1 MARRADAAESG
12 VPMAAVGRVGRV
24 LPGRDPRIV
33 ECGRAGRVS
42 ETGRLHWADMAK
54 ALSIVLVVLG
64 HAVVGVDHDRPLPA
78 QLDPLVMEPLGW
90 FRMPLFFFVSGLFAA
105 IGIRRSR
112 AEFLDRTLFHLIYIF
127 VVWNVIQFAARYA
140 AGGVANHSVGL
151 SELLLFPI
159 QPINV
164 TWFLWALIAFYA
176 LARPGCAGSP
186 RRP

>member
-1 MARRADAAESG
+1 
-12 VPMAAVGRVGRV
+12 
-24 LPGRDPRIV
+24 
-33 ECGRAGRVS
+33 
-42 ETGRLHWADMAK
+42 MAK